1 MAVELTL
8 RKWGSSFGA
17 VFPKEIVEK
26 EKLMENQK
34 IEVEIVRKANLRKV
48 FGSLSKKMSGQAFKD
63 MIKKEW

>member
-26 EKLMENQK
+26 EKLTENQK
-34 IEVEIVRKANLRKV
+34 IEVEIIRKANLKKV
-48 FGSLSKKMSGQAFKD
+48 FGSLSRKMPGQEFKD
-63 MIKKEW
+63 MARKGW